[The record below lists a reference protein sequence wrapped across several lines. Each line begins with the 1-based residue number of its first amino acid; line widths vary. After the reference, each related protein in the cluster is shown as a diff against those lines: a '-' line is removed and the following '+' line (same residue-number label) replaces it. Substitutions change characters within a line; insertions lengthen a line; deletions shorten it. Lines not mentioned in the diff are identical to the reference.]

1 MEIQNMKFE
10 VGELVITPAASALID
25 SHGQTLDDLLAR
37 HQAGDWGDVS
47 SQLRLVNEQG
57 LAEQFN
63 LQSTYEMPCGQRIAV
78 VTNRD
83 RSITMIHLDSQH
95 SAGT

>member
-10 VGELVITPAASALID
+10 VGEIIVTPAASAVLQT
-25 SHGQTLDDLLAR
+25 HGHTHDDLLAR

-57 LAEQFN
+57 LAESFN

-83 RSITMIHLDSQH
+83 RSITMIHLDPQH
-95 SAGT
+95 SSGT